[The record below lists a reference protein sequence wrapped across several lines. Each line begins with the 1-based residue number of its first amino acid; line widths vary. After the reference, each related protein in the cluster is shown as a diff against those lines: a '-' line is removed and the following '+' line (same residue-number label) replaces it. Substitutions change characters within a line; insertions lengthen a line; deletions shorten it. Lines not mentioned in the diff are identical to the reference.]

1 MAANVIQGLDIDDG
15 VTQHTPEE
23 PNTSERSEPDVT
35 YKTKTTHIFYTLSES
50 EERTPLVCLGV
61 HTICQL

>member
-1 MAANVIQGLDIDDG
+1 MAANVIQGLNIDDG

-35 YKTKTTHIFYTLSES
+35 YKTKTTHIFYT
-50 EERTPLVCLGV
+50 
-61 HTICQL
+61 Q